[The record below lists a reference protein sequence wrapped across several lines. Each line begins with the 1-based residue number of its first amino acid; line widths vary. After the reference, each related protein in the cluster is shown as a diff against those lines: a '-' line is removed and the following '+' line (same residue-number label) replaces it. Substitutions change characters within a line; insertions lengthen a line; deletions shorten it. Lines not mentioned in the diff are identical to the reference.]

1 MNLSLV
7 VCRSTKR
14 SQNAVLRD
22 AYEVSWAL
30 LYIYTVVYILDVD
43 LSPNFGSNF

>member
-7 VCRSTKR
+7 VSLVYRPTKR
-14 SQNAVLRD
+14 SQNAVLWD

-30 LYIYTVVYILDVD
+30 Q
-43 LSPNFGSNF
+43 